1 MKTVQHSYK
10 RKIWQYDK
18 GNYDLYR
25 NKLENSN
32 WNFENLTIDEQ
43 VDKIT
48 QNILNAAEL
57 SIPNKDVTIRPKD
70 QPWLHNEIRKAMRK
84 RTRLHKIAKRT
95 NQPYHWE
102 RFRTARNH
110 VTNLIHDAKL
120 TYFNKLAENL
130 KQGNISD
137 KNWWKIAKRFISSN
151 KDTTIPPLNRN
162 NTNYTTPFDKAN
174 LLNEYFCEQSNV
186 DDSNASLPP
195 FEPPRSNLDNI
206 TITNEDVLDVL
217 KLLNTSKAS
226 GPDFVH
232 AKLLKEGANILS
244 KHLCKL
250 FNMSLS
256 SSYFPNKWKL
266 GNVVPVF
273 KKGDKTD
280 PANYRPISL
289 LCCMGKVFEKC
300 VFKYLHNYLN
310 SENLI
315 TKVQSGFT
323 PGDSAVFQLADL
335 YNTFAGAI
343 DDGKEIRVVFCDISK
358 AFDRVWHRGLL
369 FKLRLMGLTGSLL
382 SWFSSYL
389 DSRIQRVAV
398 EGSLSDILNINAGVP
413 QGSILGPLLFLI
425 YINDIVDEIGSCIRL
440 FADDTSLYMIV
451 EDPVS
456 AADLMNND
464 LSKIHN
470 WAQQWLVKFN
480 PNKTEELIISRK
492 QSPPNHPS
500 LVMNN
505 TPVTRVEKHKH
516 LGLILNEQCTWHHHI
531 TEITAKAWKR
541 INVLRTLKFQLD
553 RLSLQIMYFSYI
565 RPILEYGD
573 IIWDNCFNYEKDE
586 IEKIQIE
593 AGRIVTGATKSC
605 SASKILEETGW
616 ESLETRRRKHRLT
629 TFYKMT
635 SRNTPSYLSMLVT
648 RTVHEVSQRNLRSGN
663 NLQVPRSRTVLYS
676 NSFIP
681 KTTREWNSLSNNIKN
696 SSSLNTFKQ
705 ELNRDLP
712 KIPKYYF
719 CGNRKAQILH
729 TRLRLGCS
737 SLNSDLLKNY
747 VSNTDRCTCGSPETA
762 MHFLLECNNYIDIR
776 NDTINSLN
784 IAFNTDILLKGC
796 PLYSDDIN
804 EQIFLAVQTFIIQS
818 NRFS

>member
-1 MKTVQHSYK
+1 MNTYQLKQIIDSPTRITPNSSTIIDLILITDSLDYIEKGVIEPFCSDHCAVHFATNFMKTVQYSYK

-151 KDTTIPPLNRN
+151 KDATIPTLNRN

-266 GNVVPVF
+266 GNVVPVC

-323 PGDSAVFQLADL
+323 PGDSAVFQLVDL

-382 SWFSSYL
+382 RWFSSYL

-413 QGSILGPLLFLI
+413 RGQYWAPCYFLSI
-425 YINDIVDEIGSCIRL
+425 
-440 FADDTSLYMIV
+440 
-451 EDPVS
+451 
-456 AADLMNND
+456 
-464 LSKIHN
+464 
-470 WAQQWLVKFN
+470 
-480 PNKTEELIISRK
+480 
-492 QSPPNHPS
+492 
-500 LVMNN
+500 
-505 TPVTRVEKHKH
+505 
-516 LGLILNEQCTWHHHI
+516 
-531 TEITAKAWKR
+531 
-541 INVLRTLKFQLD
+541 
-553 RLSLQIMYFSYI
+553 
-565 RPILEYGD
+565 
-573 IIWDNCFNYEKDE
+573 
-586 IEKIQIE
+586 
-593 AGRIVTGATKSC
+593 
-605 SASKILEETGW
+605 
-616 ESLETRRRKHRLT
+616 
-629 TFYKMT
+629 
-635 SRNTPSYLSMLVT
+635 
-648 RTVHEVSQRNLRSGN
+648 
-663 NLQVPRSRTVLYS
+663 
-676 NSFIP
+676 
-681 KTTREWNSLSNNIKN
+681 
-696 SSSLNTFKQ
+696 
-705 ELNRDLP
+705 
-712 KIPKYYF
+712 
-719 CGNRKAQILH
+719 
-729 TRLRLGCS
+729 
-737 SLNSDLLKNY
+737 
-747 VSNTDRCTCGSPETA
+747 
-762 MHFLLECNNYIDIR
+762 
-776 NDTINSLN
+776 
-784 IAFNTDILLKGC
+784 
-796 PLYSDDIN
+796 
-804 EQIFLAVQTFIIQS
+804 
-818 NRFS
+818 